1 MMRTHRPPR
10 VAAAILLALASLSLP
25 DAAGASPSHHEPL
38 THGPVIW
45 YEGDRNDIEEPEERD
60 PSLVGDIVR
69 VSFVYP
75 TGRNLEPATNVRR
88 VGRWLGLTRE
98 LYPESRNV
106 NALDE
111 VPNSSWF
118 TNRIGLAP
126 MTAEEM
132 RAGSGGAP
140 PDTSGPWTIIRAKT
154 EGVTP
159 GFTIRDAR
167 GDTYLIKFDRP
178 EFPRMSTGAGVI
190 TARLFHAIGYNVP
203 QDFAIRVSRDRLH
216 IGGDTTI
223 KVRGKKVPMED
234 HHVEE
239 MLARVARADDGR
251 FYAIASKYVDGK
263 PIGPFNYRGR
273 RDDDPNDQVDHQHR
287 RELRALNVIAGWVNH
302 FDTKQHNSLD
312 VYTEEGGHRFVK
324 HYLIDFASTI
334 GTGAGVRGPRPQ
346 FGYEYGFNAPNV
358 GKRLLSLGL
367 WEDTWRKLMR
377 SGDPAL
383 AEVGYWQAE
392 HFDPR
397 GFQPALTNT
406 AFALCTERDGYW
418 AAKVISAI
426 PDDLCRVAV
435 AQADFE
441 SDAATEF
448 VGDILIERRDLIA
461 RSYFLVSGGV
471 DFFRADGESVTAT
484 DLGVERDLWSASET
498 RYRARV
504 RPVDAD
510 RNALEEQDWRDVTG
524 PRFMMPDGSSEFVE
538 IELQV
543 RRGDSAWSR
552 STRAYWSRPAR
563 QIVAVER

>member
-1 MMRTHRPPR
+1 MMRTKLPALF
-10 VAAAILLALASLSLP
+10 AAATLLTFAALTLP
-25 DAAGASPSHHEPL
+25 AGADASPTHREPL
-38 THGPVIW
+38 THGPVVW
-45 YEGDRNDIEEPEERD
+45 YEDDRNDIEEPEERD
-60 PSLVGDIVR
+60 PSLLGDIMR
-69 VSFVYP
+69 VSFVFP

-88 VGRWLGLTRE
+88 VGRWLGLNRE

-159 GFTIRDAR
+159 GFTIRDR
-167 GDTYLIKFDRP
+167 EGGTYLIKFDRP

-203 QDFAIRVSRDRLH
+203 QDFAIRMNRDWLQ
-216 IGGDTTI
+216 IGEKATI
-223 KVRGKKVPMED
+223 KEHGEKVPMQERHID
-234 HHVEE
+234 A
-239 MLARVARADDGR
+239 MLERVARADDGLY
-251 FYAIASKYVDGK
+251 YAIASKYVNGK

-273 RDDDPNDQVDHQHR
+273 RDDDPNDHVDHQHR
-287 RELRALNVIAGWVNH
+287 RELRALNIVSSWVNH

-312 VYTEEGGHRFVK
+312 VYTEENGNRFVK

-334 GTGAGVRGPRPQ
+334 GTGAGIRGPRPQ

-367 WEDTWRKLMR
+367 WEDPWRTLEL
-377 SGDPAL
+377 SDDPAL
-383 AEVGYWQAE
+383 AEVGYWQTDIYE
-392 HFDPR
+392 PR
-397 GFQPALTNT
+397 AFQPALTNT
-406 AFALCTERDGYW
+406 AFAHCTERDGYW
-418 AAKVISAI
+418 AAKIISAI
-426 PDDLCRVAV
+426 PDELCRVA
-435 AQADFE
+435 AEQADFE
-441 SDAATEF
+441 SDRATEF
-448 VGDILIERRDLIA
+448 VGDILIERRDMIA

-471 DFFRADGESVTAT
+471 DFFRADGGTVTAK
-484 DLGVERDLWSASET
+484 DLGVERNLWTAGET
-498 RYRARV
+498 QYRARV

-510 RNALEEQDWRDVTG
+510 RNALEEQDWREISS
-524 PRFMMPDGSSEFVE
+524 PRFTMPDGSSEFVE

-543 RRGDSAWSR
+543 RRGDSGWSR
-552 STRAYWSRPAR
+552 STRSYWSRPTQ